1 MAVTAS
7 DIRNAADLLD
17 GPDHPHTIRRS
28 PDAVPD
34 TWLRAYAEVG
44 KSPAHLILQGARRFH
59 GDAGPRRRGAP
70 TRRDHH
76 VGGKPRPGRCLSRDE
91 YGHTGR
97 YRDAG
102 TNPFA
107 KVSRTRAFGAEVVL
121 EGRNLNECEGLVSQL
136 IEERGLSLI
145 HPYDNEL
152 VMTGQGTAGL
162 EMLTDCDDLDA
173 LVVPIGGGGLIGG
186 IATIARDMRP
196 NLKIYGV
203 QTELYPTMK
212 LAVAGKDITC
222 GGETLAEGIA
232 VKKPGGVTKPVVSN
246 LVDDILLVDEQSL
259 EWAVGSLIE
268 QQRVVSEGAGAAG
281 IAAIRQNPSLFAG
294 KKVGVVICG
303 GNIDPR
309 LLASILNR
317 NMASDGRLA
326 RLRIDISDEP
336 GMLAAI
342 TASISRCGGNIV
354 EIYHQR
360 LFYDVPAKLAKIDA
374 VIETRGPEH
383 VDEIIAD
390 LRGSNFLV
398 RQLKTVLQASPPEQA
413 IGVRHLFPCLARR
426 NRTA

>member
-1 MAVTAS
+1 MTVCAN
-7 DIRNAADLLD
+7 DIRTAAE
-17 GPDHPHTIRRS
+17 R
-28 PDAVPD
+28 
-34 TWLRAYAEVG
+34 
-44 KSPAHLILQGARRFH
+44 LQGNVIRTPFVAAPALSGLLGCTVRLKLENLQHTSSFK
-59 GDAGPRRRGAP
+59 ARGAFIAMQA
-70 TRRDHH
+70 
-76 VGGKPRPGRCLSRDE
+76 LS
-91 YGHTGR
+91 
-97 YRDAG
+97 DAARQRG
-102 TNPFA
+102 VITMSAGNHAQAVAYHARQMGIPAVIVMPAQTPFA
-107 KVSRTRAFGAEVVL
+107 KVSRTRAHGAEVVL
-121 EGRNLNECEGLVSQL
+121 EGRNLNECEGLVGRL
-136 IEERGLSLI
+136 MEERGLSLI
-145 HPYDNEL
+145 HPYDDEL
-152 VMTGQGTAGL
+152 VMTGQGSVGL
-162 EMLTDCDDLDA
+162 EMLAKDDSLDA

-196 NLKIYGV
+196 NIRIYGV
-203 QTELYPTMK
+203 QTELYPAMK
-212 LAVAGKDITC
+212 LAVANKDIAC

-232 VKKPGGVTKPVVSN
+232 VKKPGGVTRPVVAN
-246 LVDDILLVDEQSL
+246 LVDDILLVNEQAL

-268 QQRVVSEGAGAAG
+268 QQRIVAEGAGAAG
-281 IAAIRQNPSLFAG
+281 IAAIHQHPAIFAG

-342 TASISRCGGNIV
+342 TASIGRCGGNIV

-390 LRGSNFLV
+390 LRDAGFFVHQMDETS
-398 RQLKTVLQASPPEQA
+398 S
-413 IGVRHLFPCLARR
+413 G
-426 NRTA
+426 

>member
-1 MAVTAS
+1 MGITAANIIDAAELLRGKVIRTPFVTAPMLS
-7 DIRNAADLLD
+7 TTLGCEVRLKLENLQ
-17 GPDHPHTIRRS
+17 HTS
-28 PDAVPD
+28 SFKA
-34 TWLRAYAEVG
+34 
-44 KSPAHLILQGARRFH
+44 
-59 GDAGPRRRGAP
+59 RGAFMAMQALD
-70 TRRDHH
+70 TAARERG
-76 VGGKPRPGRCLSRDE
+76 VITMS
-91 YGHTGR
+91 
-97 YRDAG
+97 AG
-102 TNPFA
+102 NHAQAVAYHARAMDIPAVIVMPAQTPFA
-107 KVSRTRAFGAEVVL
+107 KVSRTRAYGAEVVL
-121 EGRNLNECEGLVSQL
+121 EGRNLNECEGLVGRL
-136 IEERGLSLI
+136 VAERGLSLI

-162 EMLTDCDDLDA
+162 EMLDEADDLDI

-186 IATIARDMRP
+186 IATIAREIRP

-212 LAVAGKDITC
+212 LAVDGKEIVC

-232 VKKPGGVTKPVVSN
+232 VKKPGGVTRPVVST
-246 LVDDILLVDEQSL
+246 LVDDILLVNEQAL

-268 QQRVVSEGAGAAG
+268 QQRVVAEGAGAAG
-281 IAAIRQNPSLFAG
+281 IAAIHQHPHLFAG

-374 VIETRGPEH
+374 VIETRGPDH

-390 LRGSNFLV
+390 LRGSNFQV
-398 RQLKTVLQASPPEQA
+398 RQLEDSSV
-413 IGVRHLFPCLARR
+413 G
-426 NRTA
+426 

>member
-1 MAVTAS
+1 MTVTAD
-7 DIRNAADLLD
+7 DIRNAATRLEGHILRTPFVDAPMLSRTL
-17 GPDHPHTIRRS
+17 GCNLVLKLECLQHTSSFKARG
-28 PDAVPD
+28 
-34 TWLRAYAEVG
+34 AYVAMM
-44 KSPAHLILQGARRFH
+44 AL
-59 GDAGPRRRGAP
+59 DAGQRQRGVIAM
-70 TRRDHH
+70 
-76 VGGKPRPGRCLSRDE
+76 S
-91 YGHTGR
+91 
-97 YRDAG
+97 AG
-102 TNPFA
+102 NHAQAVAYHAQQMDIPAVIVMPAQTPFA
-107 KVSRTRAFGAEVVL
+107 KVARTRSFGAEVVL
-121 EGRNLNECEGLVSQL
+121 EGRNLNECETTVATL
-136 IEERGLSLI
+136 IEQRGLTLV

-162 EMLTDCDDLDA
+162 EMLTDRPDLDI
-173 LVVPIGGGGLIGG
+173 LMVPIGGGGLIGG

-212 LAVAGKDITC
+212 MAIADEEIVC

-232 VKKPGGVTKPVVSN
+232 VKKPGGVTKPVVSD
-246 LVDDILLVDEQSL
+246 LVDDILLVHEQSL
-259 EWAVGSLIE
+259 EWAVGALVE

-281 IAAIRQNPSLFAG
+281 IAAIYQHPELFAG
-294 KKVGVVICG
+294 KTVGAVICG

-317 NMASDGRLA
+317 NMASDGRIA

-342 TASISRCGGNIV
+342 TASIGRCGGNIV

-390 LRGSNFLV
+390 LRAANFTV
-398 RQLKTVLQASPPEQA
+398 NQLDDST
-413 IGVRHLFPCLARR
+413 GH
-426 NRTA
+426 

>member
-1 MAVTAS
+1 MTVTAD
-7 DIRNAADLLD
+7 DIRNAAMRLEGHILRTPFVDAPMLSRTL
-17 GPDHPHTIRRS
+17 GCNLVLKLECLQHTS
-28 PDAVPD
+28 SFKA
-34 TWLRAYAEVG
+34 
-44 KSPAHLILQGARRFH
+44 
-59 GDAGPRRRGAP
+59 RGAY
-70 TRRDHH
+70 
-76 VGGKPRPGRCLSRDE
+76 VAMMVL
-91 YGHTGR
+91 
-97 YRDAG
+97 DARQRQRG
-102 TNPFA
+102 VIAMSAGNHAQAVAYHAQQMDIPAVIVMPAQTPFA
-107 KVSRTRAFGAEVVL
+107 KVARTRSFGAEVVL
-121 EGRNLNECEGLVSQL
+121 EGRNLNECETTVATL
-136 IEERGLSLI
+136 IEQRGLTLV

-162 EMLTDCDDLDA
+162 EMLTDRPDLDI
-173 LVVPIGGGGLIGG
+173 LLVPIGGGGLIGG

-212 LAVAGKDITC
+212 MAIADEEIVC

-232 VKKPGGVTKPVVSN
+232 VKKPGGVTKPVVRD
-246 LVDDILLVDEQSL
+246 LVDDILLVHEQSL
-259 EWAVGSLIE
+259 EWAVGALVE

-281 IAAIRQNPSLFAG
+281 IAAIYQHPELFAG
-294 KKVGVVICG
+294 KTVGAVICG

-317 NMASDGRLA
+317 NMASDGRIA

-342 TASISRCGGNIV
+342 TASIGRCGGNIV

-390 LRGSNFLV
+390 LRAANFSV
-398 RQLKTVLQASPPEQA
+398 NQLDDST
-413 IGVRHLFPCLARR
+413 GH
-426 NRTA
+426 

>member
-1 MAVTAS
+1 MSVSAE
-7 DIRNAADLLD
+7 DIRQAASQLD
-17 GPDHPHTIRRS
+17 GHVIRTPFVDAPMLSRTLGCDLSLKLENLQHTSSFKARGAYMAMQALNE
-28 PDAVPD
+28 DA
-34 TWLRAYAEVG
+34 
-44 KSPAHLILQGARRFH
+44 K
-59 GDAGPRRRGAP
+59 RRGVI
-70 TRRDHH
+70 TM
-76 VGGKPRPGRCLSRDE
+76 S
-91 YGHTGR
+91 
-97 YRDAG
+97 AG
-102 TNPFA
+102 NHAQAIAYHAQNMGIPAVIVMPAQSPFA
-107 KVSRTRAFGAEVVL
+107 KVSRTRAYGAEVVL
-121 EGRNLNECEGLVSQL
+121 EGRNLNECEGTVNKL

-162 EMLTDCDDLDA
+162 EMLTDRDDLEV
-173 LVVPIGGGGLIGG
+173 LLVPIGGGGLIGG

-212 LAVAGKDITC
+212 LAVSGQEIVC

-232 VKKPGGVTKPVVSN
+232 VKKPGGVTKPVVES
-246 LVDDILLVDEQSL
+246 LVDDVLLVNEQSL
-259 EWAVGSLIE
+259 EWAVGALIE
-268 QQRVVSEGAGAAG
+268 QQRIVAEGAGAAG
-281 IAAIRQNPSLFAG
+281 IAALYQHREIFAG
-294 KKVGVVICG
+294 KRVGTAICG

-342 TASISRCGGNIV
+342 SSSISRCGGNIV

-374 VIETRGPEH
+374 VIETRGPDH

-390 LRGSNFLV
+390 LRGANFRV
-398 RQLKTVLQASPPEQA
+398 QQLDDSS
-413 IGVRHLFPCLARR
+413 GM
-426 NRTA
+426 

>member
-1 MAVTAS
+1 MGVTAANIL
-7 DIRNAADLLD
+7 DAADLLRGKVIRTPFVNAPMLSATLGCD
-17 GPDHPHTIRRS
+17 LMLKLENLQHTS
-28 PDAVPD
+28 SFKA
-34 TWLRAYAEVG
+34 
-44 KSPAHLILQGARRFH
+44 
-59 GDAGPRRRGAP
+59 RGAYMAMQALD
-70 TRRDHH
+70 TTARERG
-76 VGGKPRPGRCLSRDE
+76 VITMS
-91 YGHTGR
+91 
-97 YRDAG
+97 AG
-102 TNPFA
+102 NHAQAVAFHARAMGIPAVIVMPAQTPFA
-107 KVSRTRAFGAEVVL
+107 KVSRTRSFGADVVL
-121 EGRNLNECEGLVSQL
+121 KGRNLNECEGLVGKL

-162 EMLTDCDDLDA
+162 EMLEEADDIDT

-186 IATIARDMRP
+186 IATIAREIRP
-196 NLKIYGV
+196 NLRIYGV

-212 LAVAGKDITC
+212 LAVDGKEIVC

-232 VKKPGGVTKPVVSN
+232 VKKPGGVTRPVVSN
-246 LVDDILLVDEQSL
+246 LVDDILLVNEQSL

-268 QQRVVSEGAGAAG
+268 QQRVVAEGAGAAG
-281 IAAIRQNPSLFAG
+281 IAAIHQHRQLFAG

-390 LRGSNFLV
+390 LRGSNFQV
-398 RQLKTVLQASPPEQA
+398 QQLEDSSV
-413 IGVRHLFPCLARR
+413 G
-426 NRTA
+426 